1 MCYETKRKNKQKDLR
16 KSFGL
21 EDQESR
27 KNTKQQK
34 TKYTRTTKYALLKE
48 YY

>member
-34 TKYTRTTKYALLKE
+34 TKTQELQSTHY
-48 YY
+48 